1 MSQPINGRTPESIKN
16 TQDVCILSHD
26 CNGKQCPYYHQLGC
40 VDASV
45 KDALDL
51 ITKLEAERDTAL
63 NKQPRW
69 ICVKDQDVPAENG
82 TYLCTGYWI
91 GSGRKQTET
100 ADYFGEWK
108 IANNFVL
115 THWMA
120 LPKLPEEDDA

>member
-1 MSQPINGRTPESIKN
+1 MHLSIE
-16 TQDVCILSHD
+16 IEHD
-26 CNGKQCPYYHQLGC
+26 RY
-40 VDASV
+40 
-45 KDALDL
+45 
-51 ITKLEAERDTAL
+51 TKLEAERDTAL

-82 TYLCTGYWI
+82 TYFCTGYWI
-91 GSGRKQTET
+91 SSGRKQTET

-120 LPKLPEEDDA
+120 LAKLPEDDA